1 MRREQPAPSA
11 RPRPTPVGTSTDHHP
26 PAAAP
31 LGAPAG
37 QHETRTTM
45 SVDVDAP
52 PKIRL
57 SGIEKTFRWTAKR
70 KQHVVPALGGV
81 DFDIRPNEFL
91 SIIGPSG
98 CGKTTLLRIIASL
111 AQADRGQVVIDGREV
126 TAPSPERA
134 MVFQAFGL
142 FPWKTVL
149 DNVMFPLTVR
159 KVPQAEARE
168 RARHHLARVGLERFE
183 ASHPH
188 QLSGGMQQRVGLAR
202 ALATE
207 PDILLMDE
215 PFGAIDAQTREYMQE
230 ELMRIWSET
239 NRTVVFITHDLDE
252 AVLLSDRILVLSR
265 GPGTVRRVVDVD
277 LPRPRWEYDVRAHPN
292 FAPVR
297 QEIWHLL
304 RGDLAAQTQEETRGG
319 R

>member
-1 MRREQPAPSA
+1 MSSA
-11 RPRPTPVGTSTDHHP
+11 DGR
-26 PAAAP
+26 
-31 LGAPAG
+31 
-37 QHETRTTM
+37 Q
-45 SVDVDAP
+45 

-57 SGIEKTFRWTAKR
+57 DDIHKTFRWTSKG
-70 KQHVVPALGGV
+70 KQHVVPALEGV
-81 DFDIRPNEFL
+81 TFDIRPHEFL
-91 SIIGPSG
+91 SVIGPSG

-111 AQADRGQVVIDGREV
+111 ANADIGKVLIDGREV
-126 TAPSPERA
+126 TKPGPERA

-142 FPWKTVL
+142 FPWKTVI
-149 DNVMFPLTVR
+149 DNVKFPLTTR
-159 KVPQAEARE
+159 KVPDAEATR
-168 RARHHLARVGLERFE
+168 RAREQLRRVGLDRFE
-183 ASHPH
+183 TSHPH

-230 ELMRIWSET
+230 ELMKIWHET
-239 NRTVVFITHDLDE
+239 DKTVVFITHDLDE

-297 QEIWHLL
+297 HEIWQLL
-304 RGDLAAQTQEETRGG
+304 RRDLQAQTEEETTGG
-319 R
+319 D

>member
-1 MRREQPAPSA
+1 MDA
-11 RPRPTPVGTSTDHHP
+11 
-26 PAAAP
+26 
-31 LGAPAG
+31 
-37 QHETRTTM
+37 
-45 SVDVDAP
+45 SVAVK

-57 SGIEKTFRWTAKR
+57 QGIEKTFRWTAKGKR
-70 KQHVVPALGGV
+70 HVVQALAGI

-111 AQADRGQVVIDGREV
+111 AEPDAGEVIIDGRAV
-126 TAPSPERA
+126 SAPGPERA
-134 MVFQAFGL
+134 MVFQQFGL

-149 DNVMFPLTVR
+149 DNVKFPLTLR
-159 KVPQAEARE
+159 KMPGKEAEE
-168 RARHHLARVGLERFE
+168 RAMDQLRRVGLERF
-183 ASHPH
+183 ATSHPH

-230 ELMRIWSET
+230 ELMKLWWET
-239 NRTVVFITHDLDE
+239 RKTVVFVTHDLDE
-252 AVLLSDRILVLSR
+252 AVMLSDRILVLSR
-265 GPGTVRRVVDVD
+265 GPGTVRRVVDVE
-277 LPRPRWEYDVRAHPN
+277 LERPRWKYDVRARPE
-292 FAPVR
+292 FAEAR
-297 QEIWHLL
+297 REIWELL
-304 RGDLAAQTQEETRGG
+304 RGDLQAQTAEEAGSG

>member
-1 MRREQPAPSA
+1 MSSA
-11 RPRPTPVGTSTDHHP
+11 
-26 PAAAP
+26 
-31 LGAPAG
+31 AG
-37 QHETRTTM
+37 VE
-45 SVDVDAP
+45 
-52 PKIRL
+52 PKIHL
-57 SGIEKTFRWTAKR
+57 ENIHKTFRWTAKG
-70 KQHVVPALGGV
+70 KEHVVPALGGI
-81 DFDIRPNEFL
+81 DFDVRPNEFL
-91 SIIGPSG
+91 SVIGPSG

-111 AQADRGQVVIDGREV
+111 ATTDEGQVVIDGRTV
-126 TAPSPERA
+126 TEPGPERA

-149 DNVMFPLTVR
+149 DNVKFPLTVR
-159 KVPQAEARE
+159 KVPDKEATE
-168 RARHHLARVGLERFE
+168 RARDHLRRVGLERFE

-215 PFGAIDAQTREYMQE
+215 PFGAIDAQTREFMQE
-230 ELMRIWSET
+230 ELMKIWSET
-239 NRTVVFITHDLDE
+239 QKTVVFITHDLDE

-292 FAPVR
+292 FAAVR
-297 QEIWHLL
+297 HEIWQLL
-304 RGDLAAQTQEETRGG
+304 RGDLEVQTEQEASGVH
-319 R
+319 